1 MISLKR
7 NSKGE
12 LVPATGRRSTDRSSY
27 KPEQTEDFKLSRGK
41 FSDFLSC
48 PRCFYMDRV
57 LGLAEP
63 GMPGWALNSA
73 TDELL
78 KKEFD
83 ECREKQIPHR
93 LFRSYGLE
101 HVVPFKHEEMEAW
114 RDSMRRGLIYRFE
127 DSNIILSGG
136 VDDIWHNTKTQELIV
151 VDYKSQASS
160 EVVETKSYL
169 ASIYHQGYKIQMDFY
184 NYLLQGMGFKTSA
197 TSYFLVVNA
206 DKTAD
211 GFHGNMK
218 FSETLIPYQN
228 DTSWIPEKVKAMIK
242 LINEAKVPKGHESC
256 ENCAYARARSKF
268 EINS

>member
-12 LVPATGRRSTDRSSY
+12 LVPAPGKRSTDKSIY
-27 KPEQTEDFKLSRGK
+27 KPNQTEDFKLSRGK

-93 LFRSYGLE
+93 LFKDYGLE
-101 HVVPFKHEEMEAW
+101 HVVPFKHEEMDAW
-114 RDSMRRGLIYRFE
+114 RDSLRRGLMYRFE

-136 VDDIWHNTKTQELIV
+136 VDDIWQDTNTQELIV

-160 EVVETKSYL
+160 EKVETESYL
-169 ASIYHQGYKIQMDFY
+169 AGVYHQGYKIQMDFY

-197 TSYFLVVNA
+197 ISYFLVVNA

-211 GFHGNMK
+211 GFYGNMK
-218 FSETLIPYQN
+218 FSETLIPYKH
-228 DTSWIPEKVKAMIK
+228 DISWIRKKVIKMIE
-242 LINEAKVPKGHESC
+242 LINLKTPPDGHASC
-256 ENCAYARARSKF
+256 ENCAYIRQRSLS
-268 EINS
+268 EN

>member
-12 LVPATGRRSTDRSSY
+12 LIPAPGKRSTDKSIY
-27 KPEQTEDFKLSRGK
+27 KPNQKEDFKLSRGK

-63 GMPGWALNSA
+63 GMPGWALNST

-93 LFRSYGLE
+93 LFKDYGLD
-101 HVVPFKHEEMEAW
+101 HVVPFKHEEMDAW
-114 RDSMRRGLIYRFE
+114 RDSMRRGLMYRFE

-136 VDDIWHNTKTQELIV
+136 VDDIWQDTNTKELIV

-160 EVVETKSYL
+160 EIVEPESYL
-169 ASIYHQGYKIQMDFY
+169 SNVYHQGYKIQMDFY
-184 NYLLQGMGFKTSA
+184 NYLLQGMGYKTSA

-206 DKTAD
+206 DKTVD

-218 FSETLIPYQN
+218 FSETLIPYKN
-228 DTSWIPEKVKAMIK
+228 DISWIPEKVKKMIK
-242 LINEAKVPKGHESC
+242 LINQETVPERHESC
-256 ENCAYARARSKF
+256 ENCSYIRERVKF
-268 EINS
+268 EK

>member
-12 LVPATGRRSTDRSSY
+12 LAPAAGKRSTASTIY
-27 KPEQTEDFKLSRGK
+27 KPNQKEDFKLSRGK

-63 GMPGWALNSA
+63 SMPGWALNSA

-93 LFRSYGLE
+93 LFKDYGLD
-101 HVVPFKHEEMEAW
+101 HVVPFKHEEMDAW
-114 RDSMRRGLIYRFE
+114 RDSMRRGLMHRFE

-136 VDDIWHNTKTQELIV
+136 VDDIWQDTKTQELIV

-160 EVVETKSYL
+160 EVVEPESYL
-169 ASIYHQGYKIQMDFY
+169 AGVYHQGYKIQMDFY
-184 NYLLQGMGFKTSA
+184 NYLLQGMGFKTSPI
-197 TSYFLVVNA
+197 SYFLVVNA
-206 DKTAD
+206 DKTVD

-228 DTSWIPEKVKAMIK
+228 DISWIPEKVKEMIK
-242 LINEAKVPKGHESC
+242 LMNQEKVPARNESC
-256 ENCAYARARSKF
+256 ENCAYAKERSNYDKY
-268 EINS
+268 

>member
-12 LVPATGRRSTDRSSY
+12 LVPATGKRSTDRSSY
-27 KPEQTEDFKLSRGK
+27 KPGQTEDFKLSRGK

-63 GMPGWALNSA
+63 GMPGWSLNSA

-83 ECREKQIPHR
+83 ACRENQIPHR
-93 LFRSYGLE
+93 LFKDYGLD
-101 HVVPFKHEEMEAW
+101 HVVPFKHEEMDAW
-114 RDSMRRGLIYRFE
+114 RDSMRRGLMHRFE
-127 DSNIILSGG
+127 DTNIILSGG
-136 VDDIWHNTKTQELIV
+136 VDDIWQDTNTKELIV
-151 VDYKSQASS
+151 VDYKSQASA
-160 EVVETKSYL
+160 EIVEPESYL
-169 ASIYHQGYKIQMDFY
+169 SNVYHQGYKIQMDFY
-184 NYLLQGMGFKTSA
+184 NYLLQGMGYKTSA
-197 TSYFLVVNA
+197 TSYFLVVNV
-206 DKTAD
+206 DKTVD

-228 DTSWIPEKVKAMIK
+228 DISWIPEKVKEMIK
-242 LINEAKVPKGHESC
+242 LMNQEEVPERHESC
-256 ENCAYARARSKF
+256 ENCAYAKERSLF
-268 EINS
+268 ES

>member
-12 LVPATGRRSTDRSSY
+12 LVNAPGKRSTASTIY
-27 KPEQTEDFKLSRGK
+27 KPKQKEDFKLSRGK

-93 LFRSYGLE
+93 LFKSYGLE
-101 HVVPFKHEEMEAW
+101 HVVPFKHEDMDAW
-114 RDSMRRGLIYRFE
+114 RDSMRRGLIHRFE
-127 DSNIILSGG
+127 NSNIILSGG
-136 VDDIWHNTKTQELIV
+136 VDDIWQNIKTQELIV

-160 EVVETKSYL
+160 EKVETESYL
-169 ASIYHQGYKIQMDFY
+169 AGIYHQGYKIQMDFY
-184 NYLLQGMGFKTSA
+184 NYLLQGMGYKTSA

-206 DKTAD
+206 DKTVN
-211 GFHGNMK
+211 GFNGHMK
-218 FSETLIPYQN
+218 FSETIIPYKHEISWLPNKIREMISLMNQN
-228 DTSWIPEKVKAMIK
+228 KIPDS
-242 LINEAKVPKGHESC
+242 NESC
-256 ENCAYARARSKF
+256 ENCAYVRERI
-268 EINS
+268 EIEK

>member
-1 MISLKR
+1 MMISLKR

-27 KPEQTEDFKLSRGK
+27 KPGQTEDFKISRGK

-83 ECREKQIPHR
+83 VCREKQIPHR
-93 LFRSYGLE
+93 LFKDYGLD
-101 HVVPFKHEEMEAW
+101 HVVPFKHEEMDAW
-114 RDSMRRGLIYRFE
+114 RDSMRRGLMYRFE
-127 DSNIILSGG
+127 DSNIVLSGG
-136 VDDIWHNTKTQELIV
+136 VDDIWRDTKTQELIV
-151 VDYKSQASS
+151 VDYKSQASN
-160 EVVETKSYL
+160 EIVETESYL
-169 ASIYHQGYKIQMDFY
+169 AGVYHQGYKIQMDFY

-206 DKTAD
+206 DKTVN
-211 GFHGNMK
+211 GFNGNMR
-218 FSETLIPYQN
+218 FSETLIPYKN
-228 DTSWIPEKVKAMIK
+228 NISWISEKVREMIK
-242 LINEAKVPKGHESC
+242 LINQNNAPESRESC
-256 ENCAYARARSKF
+256 ENCAYIRERSKF
-268 EINS
+268 E

>member
-12 LVPATGRRSTDRSSY
+12 FVPAPGKRTTASTIY
-27 KPEQTEDFKLSRGK
+27 KPNQKEDFKLSRGK

-63 GMPGWALNSA
+63 SMPGWALNSA

-93 LFRSYGLE
+93 IFKDYGLDC
-101 HVVPFKHEEMEAW
+101 VVPFKHEEMDAW
-114 RDSMRRGLIYRFE
+114 RDSMRRGLMHRFE

-136 VDDIWHNTKTQELIV
+136 VDDIWQDTKTQELII
-151 VDYKSQASS
+151 VDYKSRAGN
-160 EVVETKSYL
+160 EAVKAESYL
-169 ASIYHQGYKIQMDFY
+169 AGVYHQGYKIQMDFY
-184 NYLLQGMGFKTSA
+184 NYLLQGMGYKTSP

-206 DKTAD
+206 DKTVN

-218 FSETLIPYQN
+218 FSETLIPYKN
-228 DTSWIPEKVKAMIK
+228 DISWIATKVRDMINVMNQK
-242 LINEAKVPKGHESC
+242 TIPDSHESC
-256 ENCAYARARSKF
+256 ENCAYTRERANYDKS
-268 EINS
+268 

>member
-12 LVPATGRRSTDRSSY
+12 LAPAPGKRSTSSTIY
-27 KPEQTEDFKLSRGK
+27 KPNQKEDFKLSRGK

-93 LFRSYGLE
+93 LFKGYGLE
-101 HVVPFKHEEMEAW
+101 HVVPFKHEEMDAW
-114 RDSMRRGLIYRFE
+114 RDSMRRGLTYRFE

-136 VDDIWHNTKTQELIV
+136 VDDIWQDTKTKELIV

-160 EVVETKSYL
+160 EKVETESYL
-169 ASIYHQGYKIQMDFY
+169 SGVYHQGYKIQMDFY
-184 NYLLQGMGFKTSA
+184 NYLLQGMGYKTSP

-206 DKTAD
+206 DKTVN
-211 GFHGNMK
+211 GFNGNMR
-218 FSETLIPYQN
+218 FSETLIPYN
-228 DTSWIPEKVKAMIK
+228 HDTSWVHEKVRDMIK
-242 LINEAKVPKGHESC
+242 LMNKEIVPERHESC
-256 ENCAYARARSKF
+256 ENCAYAKERALYDKS
-268 EINS
+268 

>member
-12 LVPATGRRSTDRSSY
+12 LIPATGRRSTEKSTY
-27 KPEQTEDFKLSRGK
+27 KPNQKEDFKLSRGK

-48 PRCFYMDRV
+48 PRCFYLDRV
-57 LGLAEP
+57 IGLAEP

-93 LFRSYGLE
+93 LFKNYGLE
-101 HVVPFKHEEMEAW
+101 HIVPFKHEEMDAW
-114 RDSMRRGLIYRFE
+114 RDSMRRGLMYRFE

-136 VDDIWHNTKTQELIV
+136 VDDIWQDTKTKELIV

-160 EVVETKSYL
+160 EKVEVESYL
-169 ASIYHQGYKIQMDFY
+169 AGVYHQGYKIQIDFY
-184 NYLLQGMGFKTSA
+184 NYLLQGMGYKTSP

-206 DKTAD
+206 DKTVD
-211 GFHGNMK
+211 GFNGNMK
-218 FSETLIPYQN
+218 FSETLIPYKH
-228 DTSWIPEKVKAMIK
+228 DISWIPSKIREMVDMINQSN
-242 LINEAKVPKGHESC
+242 IPDSHESC
-256 ENCAYARARSKF
+256 ENCAYARARLSV
-268 EINS
+268 ES

>member
-12 LVPATGRRSTDRSSY
+12 LVPATGKRSTDKSIY
-27 KPEQTEDFKLSRGK
+27 KPNQTEDFKLSRGK

-93 LFRSYGLE
+93 LFKDYGLE
-101 HVVPFKHEEMEAW
+101 HVVPFKHEEMDAW
-114 RDSMRRGLIYRFE
+114 RDSLRRGLMYRFE

-136 VDDIWHNTKTQELIV
+136 VDDIWEDTNTQELIV

-160 EVVETKSYL
+160 EKVETESYL
-169 ASIYHQGYKIQMDFY
+169 AGVYHQGYKIQMDFY

-206 DKTAD
+206 DKTVN

-218 FSETLIPYQN
+218 FSETLIPYKH
-228 DTSWIPEKVKAMIK
+228 DISWISDKVKEMINTMNQNG
-242 LINEAKVPKGHESC
+242 IPKGHESC
-256 ENCAYARARSKF
+256 ENCAYIRQRSLS
-268 EINS
+268 EN

>member
-12 LVPATGRRSTDRSSY
+12 LAAAPGKRSTASTIY
-27 KPEQTEDFKLSRGK
+27 KPKQTEDFKLSRGK

-93 LFRSYGLE
+93 LFKSYGLE
-101 HVVPFKHEEMEAW
+101 HVVPFKHEEMDAW
-114 RDSMRRGLIYRFE
+114 RDSMRRGLIHRFE
-127 DSNIILSGG
+127 NSNIILSGG
-136 VDDIWHNTKTQELIV
+136 VDDIWQDTNTKELIV

-160 EVVETKSYL
+160 EKVETESYL
-169 ASIYHQGYKIQMDFY
+169 AGVYHEGYKIQMDFY

-206 DKTAD
+206 DKTVN

-218 FSETLIPYQN
+218 FSETLIPYKN
-228 DTSWIPEKVKAMIK
+228 DTSWIPQRIKDMIYV
-242 LINEAKVPKGHESC
+242 INQEIVPERHESC
-256 ENCAYARARSKF
+256 ENCAYARERSLF
-268 EINS
+268 ES

>member
-12 LVPATGRRSTDRSSY
+12 LVPAPGKRSTDKSIY
-27 KPEQTEDFKLSRGK
+27 KPNQTEDFKLSRGK

-93 LFRSYGLE
+93 LFESYGLK
-101 HVVPFKHEEMEAW
+101 HVVPFKHEEMDAW
-114 RDSMRRGLIYRFE
+114 RDSLHRGLTYRFE
-127 DSNIILSGG
+127 DSNITLSGG
-136 VDDIWHNTKTQELIV
+136 VDDIWQDTKTQELIV

-160 EVVETKSYL
+160 EKVETESYL
-169 ASIYHQGYKIQMDFY
+169 AGVYHQGYKIQMDFY
-184 NYLLQGMGFKTSA
+184 NYLLQGMGYKTSA

-206 DKTAD
+206 DKTVN

-218 FSETLIPYQN
+218 FSETLIPYKN
-228 DTSWIPEKVKAMIK
+228 DISWIATKVRDMINVMNQK
-242 LINEAKVPKGHESC
+242 TIPDGHESC
-256 ENCAYARARSKF
+256 ENCAYARERANYDKS
-268 EINS
+268 

>member
-12 LVPATGRRSTDRSSY
+12 LVPAPGKRSTDKSIY
-27 KPEQTEDFKLSRGK
+27 KPNQSEDFKLSRGK

-93 LFRSYGLE
+93 LFKDYGLE
-101 HVVPFKHEEMEAW
+101 HVVPFKHEEMDAW
-114 RDSMRRGLIYRFE
+114 RDSLRRGLMYRFE
-127 DSNIILSGG
+127 GSNIILSGG
-136 VDDIWHNTKTQELIV
+136 VDDIWQDKNTQELIV

-160 EVVETKSYL
+160 EKVETESYL
-169 ASIYHQGYKIQMDFY
+169 AGVYHQGYKIQMDFY

-197 TSYFLVVNA
+197 ISYFLVVNA

-211 GFHGNMK
+211 GFYGNMK
-218 FSETLIPYQN
+218 FSETLIPYKH
-228 DTSWIPEKVKAMIK
+228 DISWIRKKVIKMIE
-242 LINEAKVPKGHESC
+242 LINLKTTPDGHASC
-256 ENCAYARARSKF
+256 ENCAYIRQRSLS
-268 EINS
+268 EN

>member
-12 LVPATGRRSTDRSSY
+12 LVTAPGKRSTTSTIY
-27 KPEQTEDFKLSRGK
+27 KPKQKEDFKLSRGK

-93 LFRSYGLE
+93 LFKSYGLE
-101 HVVPFKHEEMEAW
+101 HVVPFKHEEMDAW
-114 RDSMRRGLIYRFE
+114 RDSMRRGLIHRFE
-127 DSNIILSGG
+127 NSNIILSGG
-136 VDDIWHNTKTQELIV
+136 VDDIWQDTKTKELIV

-160 EVVETKSYL
+160 EKVETQSYL
-169 ASIYHQGYKIQMDFY
+169 AGVYHQGYKIQMDFY
-184 NYLLQGMGFKTSA
+184 NYLLQGMGYKTSA

-206 DKTAD
+206 DKTVN

-218 FSETLIPYQN
+218 FSETLIPYKN
-228 DTSWIPEKVKAMIK
+228 DISWIATKVRDMINVMNQK
-242 LINEAKVPKGHESC
+242 TIPDGHESC
-256 ENCAYARARSKF
+256 ENCAYARERANYDKS
-268 EINS
+268 

>member
-12 LVPATGRRSTDRSSY
+12 LVPATGKRSTDRSSY
-27 KPEQTEDFKLSRGK
+27 KPGQKEDFKLSRGK

-63 GMPGWALNSA
+63 GMPGWSLNSA

-83 ECREKQIPHR
+83 ECREKQTPHR
-93 LFRSYGLE
+93 LFKHYGLD
-101 HVVPFKHEEMEAW
+101 HVVPFKHEEMDAW
-114 RDSMRRGLIYRFE
+114 RDSMRRGLMYRFE
-127 DSNIILSGG
+127 DTNIILSGG
-136 VDDIWHNTKTQELIV
+136 VDDIWQDMNTKELIV

-160 EVVETKSYL
+160 EIVEPKSYL
-169 ASIYHQGYKIQMDFY
+169 SNVYHQGYKTQMDFY
-184 NYLLQGMGFKTSA
+184 NYLLRGMGFKTSE

-206 DKTAD
+206 DKSLN
-211 GFHGNMK
+211 GFNGNMK
-218 FSETLIPYQN
+218 FSETLIPYKH
-228 DTSWIPEKVKAMIK
+228 DISWIPSKIREMIN
-242 LINEAKVPKGHESC
+242 LMNQNNIPSSHESC
-256 ENCAYARARSKF
+256 ENCAYSRERSF
-268 EINS
+268 FDNL